1 MSWSC
6 RFLIPP
12 AIKDGN
18 QDDETLTILAEINPV
33 ARAKIDLV
41 FQNTRADAFDVGAVP
56 ALNPG
61 EGYRHLGSSHGIQPL
76 EPQGK
81 AFLTV
86 LVNVAAKLK
95 HLG

>member
-1 MSWSC
+1 MSLSC

-41 FQNTRADAFDVGAVP
+41 FQYTRADTFDVGAVP

-61 EGYRHLGSSHGIQPL
+61 EIVTLAAAMAFSPSNHKAKRFLPFSSM
-76 EPQGK
+76 
-81 AFLTV
+81 
-86 LVNVAAKLK
+86 
-95 HLG
+95 